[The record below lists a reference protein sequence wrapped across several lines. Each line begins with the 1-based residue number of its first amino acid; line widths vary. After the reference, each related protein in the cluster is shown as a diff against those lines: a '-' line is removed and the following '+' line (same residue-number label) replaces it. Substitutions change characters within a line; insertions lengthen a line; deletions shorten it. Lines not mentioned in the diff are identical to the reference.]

1 MRKQDRVKGYEEL
14 EKILD
19 MAYLRAAKGKGRE
32 RHANNQDFINQPIVK
47 INALTKGGFA
57 LGQVLK
63 KAEEIP
69 KLSVIDGV
77 NEMLDVIV
85 YAASWVM
92 EKLKSVP
99 QGGNEI
105 ETLRESGNNNPVAGN
120 KKADGEMTDWVGE
133 ISAKYT
139 TWEKKAKGEE
149 R

>member
-19 MAYLRAAKGKGRE
+19 MAYLRAAKGKGKE
-32 RHANNQDFINQPIVK
+32 RHANNQDFLHQPIVK

-92 EKLKSVP
+92 EKLK
-99 QGGNEI
+99 GGNEI
-105 ETLRESGNNNPVAGN
+105 EALRESGNNNPVAGD
-120 KKADGEMTDWVGE
+120 KKTDGEMTDWVGE
-133 ISAKYT
+133 ITTKYAT
-139 TWEKKAKGEE
+139 LEKKAKEEE

>member
-1 MRKQDRVKGYEEL
+1 LRKQDRVKGYEEL

-32 RHANNQDFINQPIVK
+32 RHANNQDFLHQPIVK

-69 KLSVIDGV
+69 KLSVVDGV

-99 QGGNEI
+99 QGGNKI
-105 ETLRESGNNNPVAGN
+105 ETLRESGNNNLMVGD
-120 KKADGEMTDWVGE
+120 KKTDGEMTDWVGE